1 MRKNITYSS
10 VSVDYIEHTNQCEE
24 HIINRTF
31 LDVVNIMENE
41 NFMKFITTWG
51 YFVIPICDIK
61 YVSVTK

>member
-1 MRKNITYSS
+1 MRKNIIYST
-10 VSVDYIEHTNQCEE
+10 VSVDYIEHTSHYGDQIVNKK
-24 HIINRTF
+24 F
-31 LDVVNIMENE
+31 LDIVNIMENE